1 MYNYMLFE
9 YIISFLLLHAIDYG
23 YLVLNKT
30 KISKYITTIQLE
42 PIQFKYKYMFISY
55 ILICYA
61 LQLFVMPKIRDTH
74 ILKDSIYYGTSIG
87 IVMYGVSILHNMA
100 LFTKQNKY
108 LIYSDL
114 LLRTISIIIVIY
126 TTKKI
131 SLFCKHVI

>member
-1 MYNYMLFE
+1 MLFE

-55 ILICYA
+55 IL
-61 LQLFVMPKIRDTH
+61 
-74 ILKDSIYYGTSIG
+74 
-87 IVMYGVSILHNMA
+87 A

-131 SLFCKHVI
+131 SLFFKHVI